1 MINQTTIAIL
11 LSIPALVIM
20 IISISY
26 WSEFIKE
33 KKRGSGEK
41 IKYKKIFLFLVGTGF
56 FFMWISWITGI
67 VFLFLNKFYTI
78 YDSLMFSF
86 PYETTIQIIGLVI
99 FYIGA
104 SMYALTIAYTGKYLL
119 PSISGLSKNHKLI
132 TSGPFRIV
140 RHPLYVSYVLTLV
153 GLSLTFLIYWILIP
167 AFCVIIGI
175 YPTAKAEEEILIKQF
190 EEEYIKYKQK
200 VGMFFPKL
208 F

>member
-11 LSIPALVIM
+11 LSIPALVITL
-20 IISISY
+20 ISISY

-33 KKRGSGEK
+33 KKRESGEK
-41 IKYKKIFLFLVGTGF
+41 IKYKKIFLLLVAYGF

-67 VFLFLNKFYTI
+67 IFLFLNKFYTF
-78 YDSLMFSF
+78 YDYLMFSF
-86 PYETTIQIIGLVI
+86 PYETTIQVIGLVI
-99 FYIGA
+99 FYTGA
-104 SMYALTIAYTGKYLL
+104 SMCVLTIIYTGKNLR

-140 RHPLYVSYVLTLV
+140 RHPLYVSYVLILV
-153 GLSLTFLIYWILIP
+153 GLSLTFFIYWILIP

-175 YPTAKAEEEILIKQF
+175 YPTAKAEEERLTEQF